1 MNFTPFNINHE
12 NFSNIMDMLNQYAD
26 PASAVL
32 REYVSN
38 GIDAVNNM
46 NNGNVTVILPDDKHH
61 ELIIKDNGIGM
72 SAEFMQSTL
81 SSYANST
88 KKNDSKS
95 IGEKGIGSKSAFS
108 ISDKFTII
116 SVHDGVMTT
125 AVNDKNEGGLQITT
139 ENTDNHNGTTVIIPV
154 DDESV
159 RNNIRNNASTTLC
172 GFNSSILHVVNA
184 DGSDFKEMYYYDN
197 DDCIIR
203 VNDNV
208 SIDIYKFNYI
218 NIVQGGVNYA
228 LSKDLGNA
236 LIDKIYYNDNNY
248 NGDAYRFI
256 KLLGGYYSSYRGYV
270 GISIILNVA
279 PNTLKTN
286 PSRESIIN
294 TPANVNTIA
303 DILDS
308 AYKTLADTTSES
320 NDNANVNRKNTAMQ
334 TLENIVRNHI
344 NKPAFALM
352 DWDKINRINMNIDS
366 IINWKLYANVNA
378 NALVNA
384 SFGGHVFRS
393 KLRIPVSDDTI
404 IYRRKNR
411 RAERSSY
418 ELVGTHSDSDGSK
431 VYDYMPSDMSDNFLL
446 IANVN
451 NLSEV
456 CGKIIRNRRAYCEEA
471 NILDK
476 NNDWIII
483 SAGNPTEHLDYWDS
497 KRKSMFNV
505 VDYSDYMRVM
515 DARSERLKKERAAN
529 KGNASMVGKVT
540 VLVDDPTHRT
550 YKSVMVLN
558 DVINMS
564 NDGYMLLRANH
575 DDFYQIANYDNQKM
589 KLEMIVSLHQTGKL
603 HDGKYALIKA
613 DGSKSLIKSIESVSS
628 DINSIDYEYSMR
640 KYINDTMSDIADADE
655 CLAQKQLFNNMISY
669 DDDNNIFDLLRKNK
683 GIKSSETRNLINT
696 LADKCI
702 IAINENNNY
711 SKNKSSELSNRISSI
726 RYAFRDVQWVN
737 DAIAESSA
745 NVNINANIISIAD
758 DIDTFMVRY
767 PMSMYAY
774 DKYSME
780 DTTINNIVNY
790 INIVDKA
797 EGRLT
802 EK

>member
-38 GIDAVNNM
+38 GIDAVNNI

-203 VNDNV
+203 IDDNV

-218 NIVQGGVNYA
+218 NIVQGGVNYT
-228 LSKDLGNA
+228 LSKDLSTA
-236 LIDKIYYNDNNY
+236 LFDKIYYNNNYKY
-248 NGDAYRFI
+248 NGDAYHFI
-256 KLLGGYYSSYRGYV
+256 NLIDGSYAGYRGYA
-270 GISIILNVA
+270 GIGIILNVA

-294 TPANVNTIA
+294 TPANVNTID
-303 DILDS
+303 DILDN
-308 AYKTLADTTSES
+308 AYKTLAHD
-320 NDNANVNRKNTAMQ
+320 ANSVFNNMKNTARQ
-334 TLENIVRNHI
+334 NLASIVSTHI
-344 NKPAFALM
+344 NNPAFALM
-352 DWDKINRINMNIDS
+352 DWDKINHINTSIDS
-366 IINWKLYANVNA
+366 IINWKYYCNHANSNA
-378 NALVNA
+378 FVNA
-384 SFGGHVFRS
+384 SFGGHAFHSR
-393 KLRIPVSDDTI
+393 LRIPVSDDTI
-404 IYRRKNR
+404 VYRRKNR
-411 RAERSSY
+411 HSERSSY
-418 ELVGTHSDSDGSK
+418 EVVGTHSDINDGSK

-446 IANVN
+446 IANVSN
-451 NLSEV
+451 PSEV
-456 CGKIIRNRRAYCEEA
+456 CDKIIRNRRAYCEEA

-476 NNDWIII
+476 DNDWIII

-497 KRKSMFNV
+497 KRTSMFNV
-505 VDYSDYMRVM
+505 VDYTDYMKVM
-515 DARSERLKKERAAN
+515 NARSERLKKERAAN
-529 KGNASMVGKVT
+529 RGKTSMVGKVT
-540 VLVDDPTHRT
+540 VLVNNTNHRT
-550 YKSVMVLN
+550 YKSVMTLN
-558 DVINMS
+558 DVVDMS

-575 DDFYQIANYDNQKM
+575 DDFYNISDYDNQKI
-589 KLEMIVSLHQTGKL
+589 KLEMIVSLNQTGKL
-603 HDGKYALIKA
+603 HGGKYALIKA
-613 DGSKSLIKSIESVSS
+613 DGSKSLVKSIESVSS
-628 DINSIDYEYSMR
+628 EISSIDYEDSLR
-640 KYINDTMSDIADADE
+640 KYISDTMNDIAIVDE
-655 CLAQKQLFNNMISY
+655 CCAQKQLFNDMITY
-669 DDDNNIFDLLRKNK
+669 ENDNLFNILRNNK
-683 GIKSSETRNLINT
+683 GIKSSETRKLINN
-696 LADKCI
+696 LADKCA
-702 IAINENNNY
+702 IAITENHHDNR
-711 SKNKSSELSNRISSI
+711 NKSSELNNRISNI
-726 RYAFRDVQWVN
+726 RYAFSDVKWVD
-737 DAIAESSA
+737 DAIAESSES
-745 NVNINANIISIAD
+745 VNIEANIISIAD

-774 DKYSME
+774 DRYSMS
-780 DTTINNIVNY
+780 DTSINNIVNY

-802 EK
+802 ND